1 MLSKL
6 RNVSVAAALLFAG
19 LAIAA
24 PTPVSKSS
32 LEARHG
38 KQNLLTPKVM
48 IISMFAP
55 ERAVWIKPMKLVH
68 NVSVVG
74 LSPLYPY
81 VACNDEYDVCIMTTG
96 EAEINAAAS
105 MMALALSPLFCL
117 QQTYF
122 LIAGIGGVNPYAGTL
137 GSAAFARFAVQ
148 VALEY
153 ELDARQMPSN
163 WTTGYWM
170 QNTAGPGQL
179 SATKDL
185 YGTELFEVNTN
196 LLAKAYNA
204 AKGVTLNDSTT
215 AQAYRQKFDYAPAN
229 QSPQVILG
237 DVATSDVYYAGTLL
251 SESFGNYTALL
262 TNGTGKYT
270 TTAQEDNATLE
281 SMVRATKA
289 GLLDYAR
296 VIILRTCSDF
306 DRAPPG
312 NVTAYDAFV
321 ADQGGFEPALQNLY
335 IAGKPVV
342 DMILKD
348 WSTFKNGVQPQ
359 SKGNG
364 SYYGDDLGTLRSGPA
379 LA

>member
-6 RNVSVAAALLFAG
+6 RNVSVAVALLFAG
-19 LAIAA
+19 LAVAA
-24 PTPVSKSS
+24 PASIGS
-32 LEARHG
+32 LEARNNG
-38 KQNLLTPKVM
+38 KQNLLAPKVM
-48 IISMFAP
+48 IVSMFAP

-74 LSPLYPY
+74 FSPLFPY
-81 VACNDEYDVCIMTTG
+81 VACNSEYDVCIMTTG

-117 QQTYF
+117 KKTYF
-122 LIAGIGGVNPYAGTL
+122 LIAGIAGVNPYAGTL

-148 VALEY
+148 VALQY

-170 QNTAGPGQL
+170 KSTRAPGQL
-179 SATKDL
+179 AATKEL
-185 YGTELFEVNTN
+185 YGTELFELNTN

-204 AKGVTLNDSTT
+204 AKNVKLNDSTA
-215 AQAYRQKFDYAPAN
+215 AQAYRKQFDYAPAN
-229 QSPQVILG
+229 QPPQVILG
-237 DVATSDVYYAGTLL
+237 DVATSDVYYAGSLL

-281 SMVRATKA
+281 SIVRATKA
-289 GLLDYAR
+289 GLMDYSR
-296 VIILRTCSDF
+296 VIVLRTGSDF

-321 ADQGGFEPALQNLY
+321 ANQGGFAPALQNLY
-335 IAGKPVV
+335 LAGKPVV

-348 WSTFKNGVQPQ
+348 WNTFECGIAPQ
-359 SKGNG
+359 FKGNG
-364 SYYGDDLGTLRSGPA
+364 SYYGDDLGTIRSGAA